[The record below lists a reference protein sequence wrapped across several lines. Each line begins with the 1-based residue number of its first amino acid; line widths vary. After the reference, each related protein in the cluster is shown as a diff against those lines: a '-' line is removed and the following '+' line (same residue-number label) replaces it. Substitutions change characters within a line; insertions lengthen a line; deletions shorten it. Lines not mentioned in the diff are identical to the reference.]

1 MAFQV
6 ALVSDAILQGQRT
19 YHDATTVIA
28 TNLTNLNTIF
38 AGGNYDLP
46 GNFQL
51 LMSGTNGEI
60 REALSAYA
68 GRRVACRSRHLG
80 AYMCRDGS
88 TYLVAIRGLAAE
100 RNPLHSRCLMR
111 KCLKHLILTPSIRL
125 ATLFKYWKRRITTCP
140 GNSLPMTAGK
150 SHSSLVLA

>member
-28 TNLTNLNTIF
+28 TNLTNLNTIL

-100 RNPLHSRCLMR
+100 RNCIRQQMFNAKVPETPNTNAIDQISDIIQ
-111 KCLKHLILTPSIRL
+111 ILEKANNYPS
-125 ATLFKYWKRRITTCP
+125 KV
-140 GNSLPMTAGK
+140 TACR
-150 SHSSLVLA
+150 